1 MPVNLV
7 YEQLCPSCG
16 REAEAEFILKY
27 GVCRKCFLGKETN
40 SDSLNLIEYNRVIDE
55 EINNF
60 EEFFKQITNG
70 FRLWGSQRI
79 WLKRLFKGENIA
91 IIAPTGVGKTT
102 LLISYAIYMS
112 TRYKKKIL
120 FLSPTASLSK
130 QLYRK
135 INTLIQKLSVKPR
148 IIVYDSSLNREKR
161 LAILDEIKSG
171 NYDILIVTNAF
182 VSRKYSSLADK
193 QFDIIIADDVDS
205 ILNSSKNIV
214 RLLNLLGY
222 GFDAI
227 AEAKELGSLK
237 NRLLMYKINGLEEK
251 YRELLEKYIE
261 CETSLKKIKESKKY
275 GQIIIASATG
285 RVRGPYVSVF
295 RELLELD
302 VSGITVYG
310 RDVVDSYTIVEENN
324 VLDKLSNILRIF
336 GKGGIILISPHHP
349 IKENINLKKL
359 VDYLRSTT
367 GFNIAKATPST
378 VKKLV
383 EGKVDLVIGSASYYG
398 VSVRGIDS
406 PKHIRYVV
414 FVGTPCFSIELKH
427 LLLNPRFLYRS
438 LLYLHDLGF
447 DVRIYLKEVSKILR
461 THSASEIKFLKEVL
475 SGRLDIADISSEKIQ
490 RSYNVLLEV
499 IDRVYTMLVD
509 ILNEKK
515 VLAMGT
521 IVLYKSNKEDS
532 TYYALIPDLMTYI
545 QASGRTSRLFNGV
558 MTKGIALIIELKTF
572 SYLIKALETKFRYYS
587 RNTEFKSLD
596 SLDIKSILSKIDS
609 SRNEP
614 RIQNTPNDISLETIL
629 LVVES
634 PTKAKTVSRFF
645 GKPAKR
651 RIGSIN
657 IYEVPFIEGN
667 KIIYL
672 NILATRGHL
681 FDLTTDASKGV
692 HGVEIDFN
700 NVEPEYKPIYS
711 TIKRCRIC
719 GHQFTSGDRCP
730 RCGNTALYDSIEV
743 VNVLRK
749 LAGEVDT
756 ILIGTD
762 PDIEGEKIAY
772 DVYLVTKPINNN
784 VYRIE
789 FHEITPKEIRK
800 AIRERR
806 TIKYSLVNAQVFRR
820 VLDRWVGFSLSR
832 DLWLKFE
839 KNWLG
844 AGRVQTPVLGWIV
857 ENYEK
862 WKKNKCYAIKIV
874 FGDEEPY
881 LKTRLC
887 IRSKEEA
894 KEIHKQ
900 LSSEGKVYATI
911 SKVVEQT
918 VKSKPPYTTD
928 TLLYEASSM
937 GVPPSLAMKILQEL
951 FESGLITYHRTDST
965 YISSSG
971 IELALEYLKS
981 HGLKKYFNPRHWGS
995 KGTHEAIRPTYPWD
1009 SRELEKNVSEGIVNI
1024 PVYLT
1029 PLHFKIYD
1037 MIFKRFIAS
1046 QMSDY
1051 TILIAY
1057 INVLIGRKNQ
1067 YVVVE
1072 APLSIVKE
1080 GANIVT
1086 KPRLFKWLNKYIK
1099 EGVKEIELP
1108 IVNITMYKTS
1118 TTPLLDQ
1125 GTVVK
1130 LMKERGLGRPST
1142 YAKIIQSIKRHGY
1155 AIESKKR
1162 KYLIPTKTGLQVYD
1176 YLTKHYSDIVSEDMT
1191 RFMEKLIDNIEK
1203 NNISI
1208 TQAFTTIYTR
1218 LNMQG
1223 LFKEFL
1229 SRSSTKL
1236 YQLHM

>member
-1 MPVNLV
+1 M
-7 YEQLCPSCG
+7 
-16 REAEAEFILKY
+16 
-27 GVCRKCFLGKETN
+27 
-40 SDSLNLIEYNRVIDE
+40 
-55 EINNF
+55 
-60 EEFFKQITNG
+60 
-70 FRLWGSQRI
+70 
-79 WLKRLFKGENIA
+79 
-91 IIAPTGVGKTT
+91 
-102 LLISYAIYMS
+102 
-112 TRYKKKIL
+112 
-120 FLSPTASLSK
+120 
-130 QLYRK
+130 
-135 INTLIQKLSVKPR
+135 
-148 IIVYDSSLNREKR
+148 
-161 LAILDEIKSG
+161 
-171 NYDILIVTNAF
+171 
-182 VSRKYSSLADK
+182 
-193 QFDIIIADDVDS
+193 
-205 ILNSSKNIV
+205 
-214 RLLNLLGY
+214 
-222 GFDAI
+222 
-227 AEAKELGSLK
+227 
-237 NRLLMYKINGLEEK
+237 
-251 YRELLEKYIE
+251 
-261 CETSLKKIKESKKY
+261 
-275 GQIIIASATG
+275 
-285 RVRGPYVSVF
+285 
-295 RELLELD
+295 
-302 VSGITVYG
+302 
-310 RDVVDSYTIVEENN
+310 
-324 VLDKLSNILRIF
+324 
-336 GKGGIILISPHHP
+336 
-349 IKENINLKKL
+349 
-359 VDYLRSTT
+359 
-367 GFNIAKATPST
+367 
-378 VKKLV
+378 
-383 EGKVDLVIGSASYYG
+383 
-398 VSVRGIDS
+398 
-406 PKHIRYVV
+406 
-414 FVGTPCFSIELKH
+414 
-427 LLLNPRFLYRS
+427 
-438 LLYLHDLGF
+438 
-447 DVRIYLKEVSKILR
+447 
-461 THSASEIKFLKEVL
+461 
-475 SGRLDIADISSEKIQ
+475 
-490 RSYNVLLEV
+490 
-499 IDRVYTMLVD
+499 
-509 ILNEKK
+509 
-515 VLAMGT
+515 
-521 IVLYKSNKEDS
+521 
-532 TYYALIPDLMTYI
+532 
-545 QASGRTSRLFNGV
+545 
-558 MTKGIALIIELKTF
+558 
-572 SYLIKALETKFRYYS
+572 
-587 RNTEFKSLD
+587 
-596 SLDIKSILSKIDS
+596 
-609 SRNEP
+609 
-614 RIQNTPNDISLETIL
+614 
-629 LVVES
+629 
-634 PTKAKTVSRFF
+634 
-645 GKPAKR
+645 
-651 RIGSIN
+651 
-657 IYEVPFIEGN
+657 
-667 KIIYL
+667 
-672 NILATRGHL
+672 
-681 FDLTTDASKGV
+681 
-692 HGVEIDFN
+692 
-700 NVEPEYKPIYS
+700 
-711 TIKRCRIC
+711 
-719 GHQFTSGDRCP
+719 
-730 RCGNTALYDSIEV
+730 YDSIEV

-789 FHEITPKEIRK
+789 FHEITPKEIKK

-887 IRSKEEA
+887 IQSKEEA